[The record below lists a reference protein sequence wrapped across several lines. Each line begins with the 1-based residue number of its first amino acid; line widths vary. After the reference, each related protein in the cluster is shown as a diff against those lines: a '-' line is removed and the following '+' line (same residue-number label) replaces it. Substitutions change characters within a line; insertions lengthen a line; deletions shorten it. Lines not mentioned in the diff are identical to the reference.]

1 MKKLNHPRCTQSL
14 LTMAIVMLIAGCAS
28 IPPPTEQIAVSKAAL
43 SNASSAGGQQFAPV
57 PLSLAIEKMDAAAK
71 AMAVEDYVLARRL
84 AEQAQVDAQ
93 LATVTSRSAKAQ
105 NAARELQE
113 SNRVLRQEIDRKA
126 P

>member
-1 MKKLNHPRCTQSL
+1 MT
-14 LTMAIVMLIAGCAS
+14 IVMLFAGCAS
-28 IPPPTEQIAVSKAAL
+28 MPPPTEQLAVSKAAL

-71 AMAVEDYVLARRL
+71 AMAVEDYELAKRL

-113 SNRVLRQEIDRKA
+113 SNRVLRHELDRKA
-126 P
+126 Q

>member
-1 MKKLNHPRCTQSL
+1 MKNLNHPRCKQSL
-14 LTMAIVMLIAGCAS
+14 LPIAIGMLFAGCAS
-28 IPPPTEQIAVSKAAL
+28 IPPPTEQLAVSKAAL

-126 P
+126 Q

>member
-57 PLSLAIEKMDAAAK
+57 PLSLAIEKMDAATK

>member
-1 MKKLNHPRCTQSL
+1 MKKLNHPICTQSL
-14 LTMAIVMLIAGCAS
+14 LPMAIIMLFAGCAS

-113 SNRVLRQEIDRKA
+113 SNRVLRQEIDRKS

>member
-1 MKKLNHPRCTQSL
+1 MKNLNHRRCTQSL
-14 LTMAIVMLIAGCAS
+14 LPMAIVMLIAGCAS

-84 AEQAQVDAQ
+84 AERAQVDAQ

>member
-1 MKKLNHPRCTQSL
+1 MKNFTHPRSTQSVL
-14 LTMAIVMLIAGCAS
+14 SMTIVMLFAGCAS
-28 IPPPTEQIAVSKAAL
+28 MPPPTEQLAVSKAAL

-71 AMAVEDYVLARRL
+71 AMAVEDYELAKRL

-113 SNRVLRQEIDRKA
+113 SNRVLRHELDRKA
-126 P
+126 Q